1 MFRKPCPALL
11 ILLLMGACAKQAIV
25 GSYEGEVDTSSVAMK
40 QFDERVTFFI
50 DPSLDDLEVTFECGL
65 LATLSYDWGNTVA
78 SAVRETFAMR
88 FSDAVESPT
97 PDADFLVGY
106 AATHLTSEMQTTLF
120 TVNAKTEVFLTL
132 VVVDGN
138 TGEDDLVTAKIN
150 RNHVIDWS
158 LCSDAPELLDKWTP
172 DLMRVLVREL
182 SNHVIGQ

>member
-1 MFRKPCPALL
+1 MAKR
-11 ILLLMGACAKQAIV
+11 LMGLLVLSFVLTACAKQAIV

-40 QFDERVTFFI
+40 QFDETVTYFI
-50 DPSLDDLEVTFECGL
+50 DPSLEDLQVTFECGL

-78 SAVRETFAMR
+78 SAVRETFALR
-88 FSDAVESPT
+88 FSDAVESST

-106 AATHLTSEMQTTLF
+106 ASTHLKSEMQTTLF
-120 TVNAKTEVFLTL
+120 TVNAKTEVFLVL
-132 VVVDGN
+132 VVVDGS
-138 TGEDDLVTAKIN
+138 TGESDLLTAKIN